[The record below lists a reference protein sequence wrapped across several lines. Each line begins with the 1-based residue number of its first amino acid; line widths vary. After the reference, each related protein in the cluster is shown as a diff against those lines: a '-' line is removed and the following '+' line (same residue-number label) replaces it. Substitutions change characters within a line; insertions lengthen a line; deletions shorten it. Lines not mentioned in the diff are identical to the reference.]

1 MPTIMGEIG
10 TGQTFVW
17 ASLSLGREICGR
29 KETRPKDR
37 QEDSSTFLLLESACA
52 VESELQ
58 NVKCSTQPMFQQK
71 SSLESE
77 RAEVKRLMKCGL
89 SKYTTNLYMDGSVIL
104 LH

>member
-37 QEDSSTFLLLESACA
+37 QEDSSTFLLQESACA

-89 SKYTTNLYMDGSVIL
+89 CKDYE
-104 LH
+104 